1 MALVVCVNFFVCV
14 VVVAPL
20 TWNVSTKVKIKQK
33 LAN

>member
-1 MALVVCVNFFVCV
+1 MALVVCVNFFVR